1 MSQAKRRFSKILVA
15 IDGSQ
20 PSMHATDYAVAIAK
34 KEEGTIQLIA
44 LHVIFSQIG
53 YAYSSSGAFGGR
65 LVTPSSIK
73 KILEGAKI

>member
-20 PSMHATDYAVAIAK
+20 PSMHAADYAVAIAK